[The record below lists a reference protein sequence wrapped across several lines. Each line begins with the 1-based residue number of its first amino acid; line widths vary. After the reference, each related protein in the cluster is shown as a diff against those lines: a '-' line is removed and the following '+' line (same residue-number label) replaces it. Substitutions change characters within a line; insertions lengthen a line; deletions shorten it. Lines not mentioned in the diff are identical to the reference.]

1 MICAEKGQRSPV
13 AISPGGSSLLF
24 LEDEEKSF
32 LLANIWNSAATHDG
46 DGFCR
51 SVIARPPPPPPLGAE
66 ALPLFMSPR
75 PKRKTKLNSLRALCC
90 NASPLESRMPHSLT
104 EVEINESKKD
114 LEQMLQISLLLRYLL
129 LPPVLD
135 LLHLENDAGITK
147 CPKGHEQSWT
157 DAREQKRSK
166 GTAVTLAQDL
176 TTEL

>member
-1 MICAEKGQRSPV
+1 MICAEKGQRGSI
-13 AISPGGSSLLF
+13 AISPGGSSLVF

-51 SVIARPPPPPPLGAE
+51 SVIARPP

-129 LPPVLD
+129 LPLVLD

>member
-1 MICAEKGQRSPV
+1 
-13 AISPGGSSLLF
+13 
-24 LEDEEKSF
+24 
-32 LLANIWNSAATHDG
+32 
-46 DGFCR
+46 
-51 SVIARPPPPPPLGAE
+51 
-66 ALPLFMSPR
+66 
-75 PKRKTKLNSLRALCC
+75 
-90 NASPLESRMPHSLT
+90 MPHSLT

-114 LEQMLQISLLLRYLL
+114 LERMLQISLLLRYLL
-129 LPPVLD
+129 LPLVLD